1 MHCLL
6 HGRVADAAARNVL
19 ALVLL
24 PLAAYA
30 AILDLARLRPIPL
43 GRWKLKLPALP
54 YKTPLAVLIVV
65 LVYWVARNLP
75 WYPFNIL
82 APAR

>member
-6 HGRVADAAARNVL
+6 HGRVADAASRNVL

-24 PLAAYA
+24 PVAAYA
-30 AILDLARLRPIPL
+30 AIIDLTKLRPIRV
-43 GRWKLKLPALP
+43 GRREVVLPALP
-54 YKTPLAVLIVV
+54 YRTPLVVLMVV

-75 WYPFNIL
+75 WYPFSLL
-82 APAR
+82 APAG